1 MSLLELEDVVKHY
14 AGARSGPSK
23 TGRPGGRRQASELVR
38 AVDGV
43 SLDVHE
49 GEMVAIHGP
58 SGSGKTTLLLLI
70 ATLLAPDRGSIRYH
84 GRTLSSLSEADTS
97 AYLRHDV
104 GFVYQSFQMMPG
116 VTALENATLKL
127 LLDGMGPRKARAQA
141 RPWLERLGM
150 GERMAHT
157 SEQLSGGE
165 RQRVA
170 IARALVGEPKLILA
184 DEPTGNLDSKRSLQT
199 VALLREIAHEQGAS
213 VVLVTH
219 DREAAAL
226 SDRDYTLRDG
236 RLLRAQGSNADPGT
250 RPEIQAEADPD
261 KETHP
266 QAETDPDAESDAD
279 ADADTHDP
287 VWVS

>member
-14 AGARSGPSK
+14 AGARSGPAK
-23 TGRPGGRRQASELVR
+23 TGHPEGRRQTGELVR

-43 SLDVHE
+43 SLDVHA

-58 SGSGKTTLLLLI
+58 SGSGKTTLLLLT
-70 ATLLAPDRGSIRYH
+70 ATLLAPDRGSIRYR

-104 GFVYQSFQMMPG
+104 GFVYQSFRLMPG

-127 LLDGMGPRKARAQA
+127 LLDGIGPRKARAQA

-150 GERMAHT
+150 GERLAHT
-157 SEQLSGGE
+157 PEQLSGGE

-170 IARALVGEPKLILA
+170 IARALVGDPKLILA

-199 VALLREIAHEQGAS
+199 VTLLRDIAHEQGAS
-213 VVLVTH
+213 VLLVTH
-219 DREAAAL
+219 DRDAAAL
-226 SDRDYTLRDG
+226 ADRDYTLRDG
-236 RLLRAQGSNADPGT
+236 MLVEQRRHEPDFAANHETNAATNSVVNAGT
-250 RPEIQAEADPD
+250 NRD
-261 KETHP
+261 KG
-266 QAETDPDAESDAD
+266 AD
-279 ADADTHDP
+279 AGACDQVP
-287 VWVS
+287 VI

>member
-14 AGARSGPSK
+14 AGAGSPAGSSHAGGQ
-23 TGRPGGRRQASELVR
+23 TGELVR

-43 SLDVHE
+43 SLTVHE
-49 GEMVAIHGP
+49 REMVAIHGP

-70 ATLLAPDRGSIRYH
+70 ATLLAPDAGRIRYR

-104 GFVYQSFQMMPG
+104 GFVYQSFQLMPG
-116 VTALENATLKL
+116 VTALENASLKL
-127 LLDGMGPRKARAQA
+127 LLDGVGPRQARVQA

-150 GERMAHT
+150 SERLNHT
-157 SEQLSGGE
+157 AEQLSGGE

-184 DEPTGNLDSKRSLQT
+184 DEPTGNLDSRRSLQT
-199 VALLREIAHEQGAS
+199 VELLRAIAHEQGAS

-219 DREAAAL
+219 DRDAAAL
-226 SDRDYTLRDG
+226 ADRDYTLRDG
-236 RLLRAQGSNADPGT
+236 RLSPARPHDAYDDTALGAGSDTNPGADSGADDDVHSATETGVSQPLR
-250 RPEIQAEADPD
+250 
-261 KETHP
+261 
-266 QAETDPDAESDAD
+266 
-279 ADADTHDP
+279 
-287 VWVS
+287 VS